1 MMDSGYTASV
11 LLYAKQKEVSGWHRL
26 GKHLRWHFFTV
37 WRHNRAILRPECGR
51 SIALT
56 ASTARLVEKGNLPAT
71 ALLCM
76 GCAASPKAREM

>member
-1 MMDSGYTASV
+1 MTAA
-11 LLYAKQKEVSGWHRL
+11 LLPFAPPAEPSGWHRL
-26 GKHLRWHFFTV
+26 GKHLRWHFFTL
-37 WRHNRAILRPECGR
+37 WRHNSAILRPECGR